1 MLGEWVRGWMGRQ
14 IWKVRGELDVVRGGE
29 GRVGEAWGDR
39 WVYGRFMGML
49 VDA

>member
-1 MLGEWVRGWMGRQ
+1 MWVDGQADMGGE
-14 IWKVRGELDVVRGGE
+14 RGGG